1 MAGTSREEL
10 VSHAAELERRDA
22 GVAAELE
29 VLTDLAERAGSLR
42 ARAAEIHEA
51 LDRLPHELDEVAR
64 RQDDARREVEAAQ
77 AELTRA
83 EERVAALSRARRR
96 KQDDLDR
103 AEREASTARDLLDD
117 TRAEVERLGRGPA
130 RCAPPSTSST
140 PRPRRSPRAAKAIA
154 AGLVRIRRIPEA
166 PGIEPG
172 DTLAELE
179 EWGLLVRSAVLV
191 ARGTLEA
198 ERERIV
204 VEANALAAGAL
215 GEPLAASSV
224 ALVRRRLE
232 ELVLGEMARRRGC
245 DRARPRRGRS
255 AEARRPPGSRCARQD
270 ARRTDGRSVNA
281 PSTR

>member
-96 KQDDLDR
+96 KQDELER
-103 AEREASTARDLLDD
+103 AKREASTARDLLDD
-117 TRAEVERLGRGPA
+117 TRAEVDRLGV
-130 RCAPPSTSST
+130 
-140 PRPRRSPRAAKAIA
+140 RADALRASEHELHTEAATLPGMAKAIA
-154 AGLVRIRRIPEA
+154 AELVRIRRVPEA
-166 PGIEPG
+166 PGMEPG

-179 EWGLLVRSAVLV
+179 EWGLLVRSSVLV
-191 ARGTLEA
+191 ARGALEA

-204 VEANALAAGAL
+204 VEANALASGAL
-215 GEPLAASSV
+215 GEPLAASNV

-232 ELVLGEMARRRGC
+232 EL
-245 DRARPRRGRS
+245 
-255 AEARRPPGSRCARQD
+255 
-270 ARRTDGRSVNA
+270 T
-281 PSTR
+281 

>member
-1 MAGTSREEL
+1 VAGTSREEL

-22 GVAAELE
+22 GVAAELD

-64 RQDDARREVEAAQ
+64 RQDDARGEVEAAQ

-96 KQDDLDR
+96 KQDELDR
-103 AEREASTARDLLDD
+103 AEREASTARDLRDD
-117 TRAEVERLGRGPA
+117 TRAEVERLAVRADALRASEHELHTEAETLAG
-130 RCAPPSTSST
+130 
-140 PRPRRSPRAAKAIA
+140 AAKAIA
-154 AGLVRIRRIPEA
+154 AGLVRTRRIPEA

-204 VEANALAAGAL
+204 VEANTLASGAL
-215 GEPLAASSV
+215 GESLAASSV

-232 ELVLGEMARRRGC
+232 EL
-245 DRARPRRGRS
+245 S
-255 AEARRPPGSRCARQD
+255 
-270 ARRTDGRSVNA
+270 
-281 PSTR
+281 

>member
-22 GVAAELE
+22 GVAAELD

-64 RQDDARREVEAAQ
+64 RQDDARGEVEAAQ

-96 KQDDLDR
+96 KQDELER

-117 TRAEVERLGRGPA
+117 TRAEVDRLGVRADALRASEHELHTEAETLAG
-130 RCAPPSTSST
+130 
-140 PRPRRSPRAAKAIA
+140 AAKAIA
-154 AGLVRIRRIPEA
+154 AGLVRTRRIPEA

-204 VEANALAAGAL
+204 VEANTLASGAL
-215 GEPLAASSV
+215 GESLAASSV

-232 ELVLGEMARRRGC
+232 EL
-245 DRARPRRGRS
+245 S
-255 AEARRPPGSRCARQD
+255 
-270 ARRTDGRSVNA
+270 
-281 PSTR
+281 